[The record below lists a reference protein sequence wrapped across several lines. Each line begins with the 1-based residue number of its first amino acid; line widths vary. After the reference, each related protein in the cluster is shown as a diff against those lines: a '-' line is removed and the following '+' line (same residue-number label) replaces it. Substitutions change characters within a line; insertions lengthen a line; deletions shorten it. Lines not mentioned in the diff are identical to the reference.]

1 MKTETNKKKKIKLN
15 TVIDYI
21 CIICPFLVGL
31 MGLQSIWGIRGERE
45 GREEEVGDMSK
56 LESGLFIL
64 K

>member
-1 MKTETNKKKKIKLN
+1 
-15 TVIDYI
+15 
-21 CIICPFLVGL
+21 